1 MHHVGVGLGLIDGG
15 GGGAVPWCDGIPA
28 EASAALVLLVR
39 NIVERALEQPRERA
53 FRAGALH
60 WPGRAASMRPVMTEY
75 LYDETLK
82 RRVAGNVAG
91 FQARSGDAN
100 GRKRAAV
107 AVVLVADDAG
117 EGAVVV
123 TKRVPR
129 LRTHSGQWAMPG
141 GRVDAGETPEAGA
154 LRELAEEV
162 GLELTAAAILGVLDD
177 YPTRSGY
184 LIRPVVVWAG
194 PEARFTRNP
203 DEVASIHH
211 FPLRELDRP
220 DSPRIFSIP
229 ESDRPVIKLPYN
241 DTEIYAPTAAMLYQ
255 FREVG
260 VHGRH
265 TRVDGF
271 DQPVWAWQ

>member
-1 MHHVGVGLGLIDGG
+1 M
-15 GGGAVPWCDGIPA
+15 
-28 EASAALVLLVR
+28 R
-39 NIVERALEQPRERA
+39 REM
-53 FRAGALH
+53 
-60 WPGRAASMRPVMTEY
+60 SEY
-75 LYDETLK
+75 LYGETLK
-82 RRVAGNVAG
+82 RRIGDNVAG
-91 FQARSGDAN
+91 FRWRSGDAE

-107 AVVLVADDAG
+107 AVTLVADDAG
-117 EGAVVV
+117 EAAVVV

-129 LRTHSGQWAMPG
+129 LRAHSGQWAMPG
-141 GRVDAGETPEAGA
+141 GRLDAGETSEVAA
-154 LRELAEEV
+154 LRELHEEV
-162 GLELTAAAILGVLDD
+162 GLVLEAAAILGVLDD

-194 PEARFTRNP
+194 HEAAFRRNP
-203 DEVASIHH
+203 EEVASIHH

-229 ESDRPVIKLPYN
+229 ESDRPVIKVPYN

-255 FREVG
+255 FREVA